1 MRSRDARLLA
11 VAGVVALVLFTI
23 ALVPAR
29 VAMGLLGLPP
39 GAATGLSGTLWS
51 GTAEHLTVGTV
62 AIGPV
67 RWSARPGHLLQG
79 QLAAA
84 VEATLPDGFIN
95 GTVGFGL
102 GSTIVANDLEAA
114 LPLALLSPAA
124 GANGGQVA
132 ARFDSLAL
140 KGGKV
145 GRAIGTLKVSGV
157 VLPLPSAGRPPG
169 PGTYEV
175 TFDAADVAPDQPLTG
190 TVKDA
195 GGPLAIQGTVQFTP
209 PRSYQLDGTAKAR
222 PDAPPELA
230 QALQMLGPAA
240 PDGGHTLSL
249 AGSF

>member
-1 MRSRDARLLA
+1 MPRRDVRLLA
-11 VAGVVALVLFTI
+11 VAGAVALVVFIIT
-23 ALVPAR
+23 LVPAR
-29 VAMGLLGLPP
+29 VAGGLVGLPP

-51 GTAEHLTVGTV
+51 GTAEHVVVGTV
-62 AIGPV
+62 TIGPV
-67 RWSARPGHLLQG
+67 RWSVRPGRLLRG

-95 GTVGFGL
+95 GTVGLGL
-102 GSTIVANDLEAA
+102 GSTITVSDLEAA

-175 TFDAADVAPDQPLTG
+175 TFDAADVAPDQPLAG
-190 TVKDA
+190 KLKDA
-195 GGPLAIQGTVQFTP
+195 GGPLEITGTVQFTP
-209 PRSYQLDGTAKAR
+209 PRSYQLDGSARAR
-222 PDAPPELA
+222 PEAPPELA
-230 QALQMLGPAA
+230 KALQMLGPAA